1 MTTLKFYSGVN
12 EIGGNQILLE
22 DKGTRVFLDFGMP
35 MGRAN
40 SYFAEFLK
48 PRNLGGMGDLIEFGL
63 LPKMTGIYRKDYA
76 RHTGYGDERSDN
88 SVDAVLLSHAHVDH
102 CSYIHYLRPD
112 IPVHC
117 TEESRL
123 IMKCFQDTGG
133 SEEYLRY
140 KENFQTYKN
149 RSGEISRAKSEK
161 NRVEVDRDIRV
172 IKPRR
177 RPLKIDSIE
186 VEAIPIDHSLPGT
199 CAFIIHTSGG
209 TIAYTADIRYHGR
222 REDDTEGFVK
232 RCAAEDIDAM
242 LCEGTRLD
250 VEGTKT
256 EYDVEREVGVAVAKA
271 GALAVCSYPVRDL
284 DRFLSIYNAAEQAGR
299 DMVIDLKQAYLLRL
313 FKEAGIKD
321 YPAHDDGRIRIFVPR
336 KSWGLYGRP
345 SDQWPKKLVDA
356 DYAIW
361 ERELIDMKNAAG
373 ADYVREHQRECVMY
387 CSDFGLPSLIDVR
400 PERGTSTYIRSQTEP
415 FSDEMEMD
423 HRRVKKWLEH
433 FGLGRDRDEWAAHS
447 HVSGHGTG
455 DQIVRIVKA
464 AGPKSVIPIHTEK
477 ARMFENP
484 RMFGKFHKKV
494 RRVRRGSKRAL

>member
-76 RHTGYGDERSDN
+76 RHTGYGDEGSDN

-140 KENFQTYKN
+140 KEAFRTYKN
-149 RSGEISRAKSEK
+149 TTGGMSRATSAK
-161 NRVEVDRDIRV
+161 NREERDRDIRV
-172 IKPRR
+172 LRPRQR
-177 RPLKIDSIE
+177 RLKIDSIE
-186 VEAIPIDHSLPGT
+186 VEAVPIDHSLPGT
-199 CAFIIHTSGG
+199 CAFIIYASGG
-209 TIAYTADIRYHGR
+209 TVAYTADIRYHGR
-222 REDDTEGFVK
+222 RGNDTERFVE
-232 RCAAEDIDAM
+232 RCAAEKVDAM

-250 VEGTKT
+250 VAKPSKT
-256 EYDVEREVGVAVAKA
+256 EADVERDVGAAVAKA

-284 DRFLSIYNAAEQAGR
+284 DRFRSIYNAAKEAGR

-313 FKEAGIKD
+313 FREAGIKD
-321 YPAHDDGRIRIFVPR
+321 YPAHDDRRIRIFVPR
-336 KSWGLYGRP
+336 KSWGLYGRQ
-345 SDQWPKKLVDA
+345 SDEWPKKLVDA
-356 DYAIW
+356 DYAMW

-387 CSDFGLPSLIDVR
+387 CSDFGLSALIDVR
-400 PERGTSTYIRSQTEP
+400 PEGGASTYIRSQTEP

-423 HRRVKKWLEH
+423 HRRVKRWLDH
-433 FGLGRDRDEWAAHS
+433 FGLGGDKDGWAAHS

-455 DQIVRIVKA
+455 DQIVRIVKEA
-464 AGPKSVIPIHTEK
+464 HPKSVIPIHTEK
-477 ARMFENP
+477 ARMFE
-484 RMFGKFHKKV
+484 KFHDTV
-494 RRVRRGSKRAL
+494 RLVRRGSERDL